1 MSLIRF
7 LIPVVGVLLSVPLA
21 FLALLLIFEAQTV
34 AGRVFGIAVVLLV
47 LGGLTASLSV
57 VNVYRRRRRHLWR
70 LVFFYVV
77 CALLLLAASYGVSPG
92 GAGVQNGRLRSEW
105 TGLVGHQRWAPAN
118 LVPEVDQ
125 LRLGGWLMPYLDEK
139 ITPGEAESLVVALSG
154 LCRELQG
161 DREFQEMGSAL
172 DEAYRDMAGVQRAG
186 EGGHLFAY
194 VPEVEEGKK
203 VPVLVFLHGRPGN
216 LKAGIWGWKKAAERR
231 GFAVVAPT
239 AGVGTWEG
247 ESGRKAVQRALDYCK
262 TREDIDEERLVM
274 VGLDSGAIGC
284 LEALAE
290 FGDQIGDVAFVS
302 ALVGRGGLGG
312 EGVVEGERGRRLLFI
327 HGDNDLRIPL
337 SLLQMEVGELRRKG
351 VQVTLQSFQAGGHG
365 VFWTQN
371 EETVEAII
379 NWLRL

>member
-1 MSLIRF
+1 M
-7 LIPVVGVLLSVPLA
+7 
-21 FLALLLIFEAQTV
+21 
-34 AGRVFGIAVVLLV
+34 
-47 LGGLTASLSV
+47 
-57 VNVYRRRRRHLWR
+57 
-70 LVFFYVV
+70 
-77 CALLLLAASYGVSPG
+77 
-92 GAGVQNGRLRSEW
+92 
-105 TGLVGHQRWAPAN
+105 
-118 LVPEVDQ
+118 
-125 LRLGGWLMPYLDEK
+125 
-139 ITPGEAESLVVALSG
+139 
-154 LCRELQG
+154 
-161 DREFQEMGSAL
+161 
-172 DEAYRDMAGVQRAG
+172 
-186 EGGHLFAY
+186 
-194 VPEVEEGKK
+194 
-203 VPVLVFLHGRPGN
+203 
-216 LKAGIWGWKKAAERR
+216 
-231 GFAVVAPT
+231 VAPT